1 MPKQPG
7 RPVRGS
13 SSGRPIMLLLD
24 VLGQRWTL
32 RILWELRAGSLTF
45 RQLQGRCGDVS
56 PTLLNQR
63 LKTLR
68 SLQIIER
75 DSDGYALTA
84 CGRELGNHLLDLD
97 AFAKKWAGSLQSS
110 A

>member
-13 SSGRPIMLLLD
+13 SSGRPIMVLLD

-32 RILWELRAGSLTF
+32 RILWELRGGSSTF
-45 RQLQGRCGDVS
+45 RQLQRQCGDVS

-63 LKTLR
+63 LKMLR
-68 SLQIIER
+68 SLQIVER

-84 CGRELGNHLLDLD
+84 CGRELGGHLLNLD
-97 AFAKKWAGSLQSS
+97 AFAKKWAGALRPP